1 MRTALT
7 IAGSDSGGGAGIQ
20 ADLKT
25 FAAHDVHALDEALR
39 KSLGDAYPSLS
50 GLRLVDYKVRIL
62 NSEGG
67 TKARIR
73 VMIDSSDGIDNWSTV
88 GVSDNVIDASYSALH
103 DGIIYKLLRDELK
116 REAAS
121 GGSEAP
127 DGET

>member
-1 MRTALT
+1 MMVAEG
-7 IAGSDSGGGAGIQ
+7 AGS
-20 ADLKT
+20 
-25 FAAHDVHALDEALR
+25 VHALDEALW

-73 VMIDSSDGIDNWSTV
+73 VMIDSSDRIDNWSTV
-88 GVSDNVIDASYSALH
+88 GASDNVTDVSYSALH